1 MWFILRELKK
11 SSLRTYTLLLLI
23 ICLLLINGVMLTE
36 KIELYNADTTSDFRA
51 GYNDVYNRVE
61 GAITIENMNWIISEK
76 NRLNELIISGQ
87 FSTEACQ
94 DTTYTG
100 YVYSDNNLINELYDD
115 AKYACDYEN
124 YAKNIELKA
133 IDASRIYS
141 EKGNKELSEKYQ
153 FIANRFSNRRI
164 TRFYRTNGWE
174 EYFSYE
180 FSNLPI
186 LLLIVISI
194 FSLFPQEH
202 ETGMDVLLRITPD
215 GFQHTTAHKI
225 LTALLLSWCITTIFS
240 IEDFCFFA
248 SSYGFCGLS
257 NPLYSIQTFQNTL
270 LSINIGTYVVINYLM
285 KFLGACSFTTLT
297 LISSILLRSNIL
309 SFMGSIVTLIL
320 EIILNSIFPVASF
333 LPLLKSMD
341 ICSVIEWHN
350 LFGLHIPLPL
360 SQSATQL
367 IVCVLGTTVIYL
379 INTTASKKR
388 RWSRCAAC

>member
-141 EKGNKELSEKYQ
+141 EKGNKELSEKYNAIFVPLYDEFQ
-153 FIANRFSNRRI
+153 KMSEKFGAEHFALDCIHPTPAGYELIARR
-164 TRFYRTNGWE
+164 WME
-174 EYFSYE
+174 CCKE
-180 FSNLPI
+180 I
-186 LLLIVISI
+186 LN
-194 FSLFPQEH
+194 
-202 ETGMDVLLRITPD
+202 
-215 GFQHTTAHKI
+215 HKI
-225 LTALLLSWCITTIFS
+225 
-240 IEDFCFFA
+240 
-248 SSYGFCGLS
+248 
-257 NPLYSIQTFQNTL
+257 
-270 LSINIGTYVVINYLM
+270 
-285 KFLGACSFTTLT
+285 
-297 LISSILLRSNIL
+297 
-309 SFMGSIVTLIL
+309 
-320 EIILNSIFPVASF
+320 
-333 LPLLKSMD
+333 
-341 ICSVIEWHN
+341 
-350 LFGLHIPLPL
+350 
-360 SQSATQL
+360 
-367 IVCVLGTTVIYL
+367 
-379 INTTASKKR
+379 
-388 RWSRCAAC
+388 